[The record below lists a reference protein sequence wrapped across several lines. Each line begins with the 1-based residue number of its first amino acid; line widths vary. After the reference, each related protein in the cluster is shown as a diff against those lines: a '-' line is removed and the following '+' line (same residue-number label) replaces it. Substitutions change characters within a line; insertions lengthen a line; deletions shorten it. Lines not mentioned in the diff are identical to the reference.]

1 MDARTRRPRQAPVRR
16 AALVLATF
24 LLAVAACLGGVRAVA
39 LATTKPADP
48 AALDL
53 GAARLHVSGVEEVV
67 GVAASDLMGGMAH
80 NISGMVSDDQMMVLV
95 SVSVTAGDAPASYD
109 AKVLAARALGSSVEL
124 HPVGG
129 TLGSGRLSPHA
140 RIEGS
145 VAFVVPRNGA
155 HLVLGVRGSHRTIDL
170 AVVDRAV
177 PSHHEHDTARE

>member
-1 MDARTRRPRQAPVRR
+1 MDARTRRPGRAPVRR
-16 AALVLATF
+16 AGMVLAMV
-24 LLAVAACLGGVRAVA
+24 LLAAAACFGGFRAVA
-39 LATTKPADP
+39 LATTEPADP

-53 GAARLHVSGVEEVV
+53 GGARLHVSGVEEVV

-109 AKVLAARALGSSVEL
+109 AKVLVARPLGSSAEL

-129 TLGSGRLSPHA
+129 TLGSGHLSPHA

-170 AVVDRAV
+170 AQVDRSA